1 MVSKIYLV
9 GGSVRDRLLHLPVA
23 DHDWIVVGATPD
35 ELLALGYQQ
44 VGKDFPVFL
53 HPDTKEEYALA
64 RTERKSGKG
73 YTGFICDFGKEITLE
88 QDLIRRDLTINAIAM
103 DENGNIVDP
112 YHGVDDINHKILRH
126 VSPAFRE
133 DPLRILRVARFA
145 ARFQQ
150 LDFTV
155 APQTLALMKQMVSDG
170 EVSYLTPERVWK
182 ETEKALSTS
191 NPQIYF
197 QVLEQCG
204 ALTLLFPSLDL
215 STNIIDALKKSTLL
229 TDDLTIRFA
238 VLCALLANKSA
249 VEALCRKI
257 KAPNN
262 YTKIAMMVQQ
272 YHSDFERVQTLSAE
286 QIVSLLN
293 SIDVW
298 RNPLHL
304 EQLIIASEAFVK
316 TTSFAQAN
324 YLKEAYKIANN
335 VNVQHIIAEGYTGK
349 QIHVE
354 LQKRRIEALLNWI

>member
-1 MVSKIYLV
+1 MSEIYLV

-23 DHDWIVVGATPD
+23 DHDWVVVGATPD

-53 HPDTKEEYALA
+53 HPITKEEYALA

-73 YTGFICDFGKEITLE
+73 YTGFICDFSEEITLE

-103 DENGNIVDP
+103 DENGNIIDP
-112 YHGVDDINHKILRH
+112 YHGVDDIKKKILRH

-145 ARFQQ
+145 ARFYQ
-150 LDFTV
+150 LGFTV
-155 APQTLALMKQMVSDG
+155 APQTLDLMKQMVFAG
-170 EVSYLTPERVWK
+170 EISYLTAERIWK
-182 ETEKALSTS
+182 ETEKALSAA
-191 NPQIYF
+191 NPQVYF

-204 ALTLLFPSLDL
+204 AFTLLFPSLNL
-215 STNIIDALKKSTLL
+215 SNNIIDALKQSALL

-238 VLCALLANKSA
+238 VLCAQLPNKSV
-249 VEALCRKI
+249 VEALCKKI

-262 YTKIAMMVQQ
+262 YTKIAIMVQQ
-272 YHSDFERVQTLSAE
+272 YRHDLECVQTLTAE

-304 EQLIIASEAFVK
+304 DQLIIAGQAFAK
-316 TTSFAQAN
+316 TTSFSQAN
-324 YLKEAYKIANN
+324 YLKEAYNIASH
-335 VNVQHIIAEGYTGK
+335 VNVQHILAEGYTGK
-349 QIHVE
+349 QIHIE

>member
-1 MVSKIYLV
+1 MSKIYLV
-9 GGSVRDRLLHLPVA
+9 GGGVRDRLLHLPVA
-23 DHDWIVVGATPD
+23 DHDWVIVGATPD

-64 RTERKSGKG
+64 RTERKFGKG

-88 QDLIRRDLTINAIAM
+88 QDLMRRDLTINAIAM
-103 DENGNIVDP
+103 DENGNIIDP
-112 YHGVDDINHKILRH
+112 YHGVDDIKHKILRH
-126 VSPAFRE
+126 ISPAFRE

-145 ARFQQ
+145 ARFHQ
-150 LDFTV
+150 LGFIV
-155 APQTLALMKQMVSDG
+155 APQTLELMKQMVSAG

-182 ETEKALSTS
+182 ETEKALSTL

-197 QVLEQCG
+197 QVLQQCG
-204 ALTLLFPSLDL
+204 ALKLLFPSLGL
-215 STNIIDALKKSTLL
+215 STDIINALKKSALL

-238 VLCALLANKSA
+238 VLCAQLPNKSTA
-249 VEALCRKI
+249 EVLCAKF

-262 YTKIAMMVQQ
+262 YTKVAIMVQQ
-272 YHSDFERVQTLSAE
+272 YRHDLERVQTLTAE

-298 RNPLHL
+298 RNPSHL
-304 EQLIIASEAFVK
+304 DQLIIASQVFAK
-316 TTSFAQAN
+316 TTSFTQAN
-324 YLKEAYKIANN
+324 YLKKAYKIAND
-335 VNVQHIIAEGYTGK
+335 VNVQQIIAEGYIGK
-349 QIHVE
+349 QIYFE